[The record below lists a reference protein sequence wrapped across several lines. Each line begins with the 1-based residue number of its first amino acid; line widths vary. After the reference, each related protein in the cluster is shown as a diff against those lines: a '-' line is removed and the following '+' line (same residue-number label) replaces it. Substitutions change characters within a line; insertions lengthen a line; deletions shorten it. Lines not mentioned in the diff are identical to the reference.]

1 MSKKLIAVAAAAALA
16 LTGLVAAPAN
26 ASSISSVTIQ
36 HSGSSAGAAV
46 VSHTDAD
53 DALTAATWASA
64 RNVVFGVGASYTAT
78 RTAIRFDVL
87 TTGATPVTVTST
99 GGVKIATAVSVAGV
113 ALKVDAGSTTL
124 TGATTAG
131 SATTLTYTF
140 YAWSTSTTAGS
151 VVIETSGSKNTYY
164 VKGTLGPAYNIVN
177 VTFPASLY
185 TGQTDGK
192 VTYQTTDAYGNLT
205 NADGPAITPTGFN
218 AGSFAAATYSATT
231 KLWSTTLG
239 TIAGDNVA
247 LNLAVPAFDGVD
259 YTTNGFAKAVGSA
272 FKLVSAGS
280 LTAQIASLTTEV
292 ASLKASVAALTTQL
306 EASRPMATSVTKKK
320 YNTLARKWNA
330 ANPGSRVALKK

>member
-36 HSGSSAGAAV
+36 HSGSASGAQV
-46 VSHTDAD
+46 VSHTDSD
-53 DALTAATWASA
+53 DALTASTWASA
-64 RNVVFGVGASYTAT
+64 RNVVFGNSTDTAT

-99 GGVKIATAVSVAGV
+99 AGVKIATAVTVAGT

-131 SATTLTYTF
+131 SSTTLTYTF

-205 NADGPAITPTGFN
+205 NASGPALTPTGFN
-218 AGSFAAATYSATT
+218 AGSPGAATYSATT
-231 KLWSTTLG
+231 KLWSSTLG

-247 LNLAVPAFDGVD
+247 INVAVPAFDAVD
-259 YTTNGFAKAVGSA
+259 YTANGFPKAVSSA

-280 LTAQIASLTTEV
+280 LSAQVTSLNAEVTA
-292 ASLKASVAALTTQL
+292 LKASVAALTTQL
-306 EASRPMATSVTKKK
+306 EASRPIATSVTKKK

-330 ANPGSRVALKK
+330 ANPGARVALKK